1 MPFVAVPDTVEV
13 VINGDISGQPIAN
26 VVGASRVG
34 GYVQADLD
42 NLAAAVDGW
51 VASDYL
57 PLVSNS
63 VGYTSTHV
71 RGLSN
76 IIDLESTDTTNAGPG
91 TASGSGMPAN
101 ASFVVTLRTGH
112 TGRSARGRFYM
123 WPYASSAL
131 LTSQTVTTTYS
142 TAAQSALIALAGAIS
157 GAGFQ
162 FVIISRRSNGAP
174 RLVGVTTAVTDIE
187 SRNQDVDSMRH
198 RLLRGH

>member
-1 MPFVAVPDTVEV
+1 MPFLSVPDTVEV

-26 VVGASRVG
+26 VVGAGHVG
-34 GYVQADLD
+34 AYVQADLD

-57 PLVSNS
+57 PLVSAS
-63 VGYTSTHV
+63 VNYVSTHV
-71 RGLSN
+71 RGLTN
-76 IIDLESTDTTNAGPG
+76 IIDLESTDTTSAGPG
-91 TASGSGMPAN
+91 TASGGGMPAN

-123 WPYASSAL
+123 WPYSTSAL

-142 TAAQSALIALAGAIS
+142 NAAQAALIALS
-157 GAGFQ
+157 GVIATAGFQ
-162 FVIISRRSNGAP
+162 MVIISRRSNNVP
-174 RLVGVTTAVTDIE
+174 RLVGVTTPVTDIE
-187 SRNQDVDSMRH
+187 SRNQAVDSMRH